1 MPLNITEIENPNK
14 FKMKPIKEKQDIYI
28 PDIKDENISRRNG
41 MIYCLTGSGGS
52 GKSSLLLNMFR
63 DKNYYRSKFHN
74 IWLFTPLSS
83 FLSVENH
90 PFKDHDKVFHD
101 LTVPHLESLY
111 NQMVAMRE
119 SHEDYLEKA
128 KLTPSGK
135 KHKGGKKK
143 VDDYGD
149 ENVSDDEDDENKEIQ
164 YNCII
169 IDDFADALKD
179 NDIMKQLNKMLI
191 KARHIC
197 CSFIFTLQ
205 TYYYFPKVLRKQ
217 ITYLTMFKSKNIEE
231 FNSIAK
237 ELFNLNKE
245 DALQLYNYVFD
256 ESYTHLDIDLVNNI
270 YYKNFNKLIL
280 K

>member
-1 MPLNITEIENPNK
+1 MSLQIQEIKNPNQ

-28 PDIKDENISRRNG
+28 PEIKDENISKRNG

-63 DKNYYRSKFHN
+63 DKNYYRGKFNN
-74 IWLFTPLSS
+74 IYLFTPISS

-90 PFKDHDKVFHD
+90 PFKNHDKVYHE
-101 LTVPHLESLY
+101 LTVLHLDNLY

-119 SHEDYLEKA
+119 GHEDYLEK
-128 KLTPSGK
+128 
-135 KHKGGKKK
+135 KKK
-143 VDDYGD
+143 NKKNKNKTVVDGYGD
-149 ENVSDDEDDENKEIQ
+149 VISEDEEDDENKEIQ

-179 NDIMKQLNKMLI
+179 NEIMKQLNKMLI

-205 TYYYFPKVLRKQ
+205 TYYYFPKSLRKQ
-217 ITYLTMFKSKNIEE
+217 ITYLTMFKSKNVEE

-237 ELFNLNKE
+237 ELFNMNKD
-245 DALQLYNYVFD
+245 DALQLFNYVFN
-256 ESYTHLDIDLVNNI
+256 EPYTHLDVDLVNNI
-270 YYKNFNKLIL
+270 YYKNFNKLIIN
-280 K
+280 

>member
-1 MPLNITEIENPNK
+1 MSLQIQEIKNPNQ

-28 PDIKDENISRRNG
+28 PDIKDENISKRNG

-63 DKNYYRSKFHN
+63 DKNYYRGKFNN
-74 IWLFTPLSS
+74 IYLFTPISS

-90 PFKDHDKVFHD
+90 PFKNHDKVYHE
-101 LTVPHLESLY
+101 LTVLHLDNLY

-119 SHEDYLEKA
+119 GHEDYLEK
-128 KLTPSGK
+128 K
-135 KHKGGKKK
+135 KNNKKNK
-143 VDDYGD
+143 NKTVVDGYGD
-149 ENVSDDEDDENKEIQ
+149 IISEDEEDEENKEIQ

-179 NDIMKQLNKMLI
+179 NEIMKQLNKMLI

-205 TYYYFPKVLRKQ
+205 TYYYFPKNLRKQ
-217 ITYLTMFKSKNIEE
+217 ITYLTMFKSKNVEE

-237 ELFNLNKE
+237 ELFNMNKD
-245 DALQLYNYVFD
+245 DALQLFNYVFN
-256 ESYTHLDIDLVNNI
+256 EPYTHLDVDLVNNI
-270 YYKNFNKLIL
+270 YYKNFNKLIIN
-280 K
+280 

>member
-1 MPLNITEIENPNK
+1 MSLQIQEIKNPNQ

-28 PDIKDENISRRNG
+28 PEIKDENISKRNG

-63 DKNYYRSKFHN
+63 DKNYYRGKFNN
-74 IWLFTPLSS
+74 IYLFTPISS

-90 PFKDHDKVFHD
+90 PFKNHDKVYHE
-101 LTVPHLESLY
+101 LTVLHLDNLY

-119 SHEDYLEKA
+119 GHEDYLEK
-128 KLTPSGK
+128 
-135 KHKGGKKK
+135 KKK
-143 VDDYGD
+143 NKKNKNKTVVDGYGD
-149 ENVSDDEDDENKEIQ
+149 IISEDEEDEENKEIQ

-205 TYYYFPKVLRKQ
+205 TYYYFPKSARKQ
-217 ITYLTMFKSKNIEE
+217 ITYLTMFKSKNVEE

-237 ELFNLNKE
+237 ELFNMNKD
-245 DALQLYNYVFD
+245 DALQLFNYVFN
-256 ESYTHLDIDLVNNI
+256 EPYTHLDIDLVNNI
-270 YYKNFNKLIL
+270 YYKNFNKLIIN
-280 K
+280 

>member
-1 MPLNITEIENPNK
+1 MSLKIEEIKNPNQ

-28 PDIKDENISRRNG
+28 PDIKDENISKRNG
-41 MIYCLTGSGGS
+41 MIFCLTGSGGS

-63 DKNYYRSKFHN
+63 DKNYYRGKFHN
-74 IWLFTPLSS
+74 IYLFTPVSS

-90 PFKDHDKVFHD
+90 PFKNHDKVYHE
-101 LTVPHLESLY
+101 LTVSHLDNLY

-119 SHEDYLEKA
+119 GHEDYLEK
-128 KLTPSGK
+128 
-135 KHKGGKKK
+135 KKK
-143 VDDYGD
+143 KSKNKNSVDGYGD
-149 ENVSDDEDDENKEIQ
+149 EINEDDEEDDENKEIQ

-179 NDIMKQLNKMLI
+179 NEIMKQLNKMLI

-197 CSFIFTLQ
+197 CAFIFTLQ
-205 TYYYFPKVLRKQ
+205 TYYYFPKNLRKQ

-237 ELFNLNKE
+237 ELFNMNKD
-245 DALQLYNYVFD
+245 DALQLFNYVFN
-256 ESYTHLDIDLVNNI
+256 EPYTHLDVDLVNNI
-270 YYKNFNKLIL
+270 YYKNFNKLIIN
-280 K
+280 

>member
-1 MPLNITEIENPNK
+1 MSLQIQEIKNPNQ

-28 PDIKDENISRRNG
+28 PDIKDENISKRNG

-63 DKNYYRSKFHN
+63 DKNYYRGKFNN
-74 IWLFTPLSS
+74 IYLFTPISS

-90 PFKDHDKVFHD
+90 PFKNHDKVYHE
-101 LTVPHLESLY
+101 LTVLHLDNLY
-111 NQMVAMRE
+111 NQMIAMRE
-119 SHEDYLEKA
+119 GHEDYLEK
-128 KLTPSGK
+128 K
-135 KHKGGKKK
+135 KNNKKNK
-143 VDDYGD
+143 NKTVVDGYGD
-149 ENVSDDEDDENKEIQ
+149 IISEDEEDEENKEIQ

-205 TYYYFPKVLRKQ
+205 TYYYFPKSLRKQ
-217 ITYLTMFKSKNIEE
+217 ITYLTMFKSKNVEE

-237 ELFNLNKE
+237 ELFNMNKD
-245 DALQLYNYVFD
+245 DALQLFNYVFN
-256 ESYTHLDIDLVNNI
+256 EPYTHLDVDLVNNI
-270 YYKNFNKLIL
+270 YYKNFNKLIIN
-280 K
+280 

>member
-1 MPLNITEIENPNK
+1 MSLQIQEIKNPNQ

-28 PDIKDENISRRNG
+28 PDIKDENISKRNG

-63 DKNYYRSKFHN
+63 DKNYYRGKFNN
-74 IWLFTPLSS
+74 IYLFTPISS

-90 PFKDHDKVFHD
+90 PFKNHDKVYHE
-101 LTVPHLESLY
+101 LTVSHLDNLY

-119 SHEDYLEKA
+119 GHEDYLEK
-128 KLTPSGK
+128 K
-135 KHKGGKKK
+135 KNNKKNK
-143 VDDYGD
+143 NKTVVDGYGD
-149 ENVSDDEDDENKEIQ
+149 IISEDEEDEENKEIQ

-205 TYYYFPKVLRKQ
+205 TYYYFPKNLRKQ
-217 ITYLTMFKSKNIEE
+217 ITYLTMFKSKNVEE

-237 ELFNLNKE
+237 ELFNMNKD
-245 DALQLYNYVFD
+245 DALQLFNYVFN
-256 ESYTHLDIDLVNNI
+256 EPYTHLDVDLVNNI
-270 YYKNFNKLIL
+270 YYKNFNKLIIN
-280 K
+280 

>member
-1 MPLNITEIENPNK
+1 MSLQIQEIKNPNQ

-28 PDIKDENISRRNG
+28 PDIKDENISKRNG

-63 DKNYYRSKFHN
+63 DKNYYRGKFNN
-74 IWLFTPLSS
+74 IYLFTPISS

-90 PFKDHDKVFHD
+90 PFKNHDKVYHE
-101 LTVPHLESLY
+101 LTVSHLDNLY

-119 SHEDYLEKA
+119 GHEDYLEK
-128 KLTPSGK
+128 K
-135 KHKGGKKK
+135 KNNKKNK
-143 VDDYGD
+143 NKTVVDSYGD
-149 ENVSDDEDDENKEIQ
+149 IISEDEEDEENKEIQ

-205 TYYYFPKVLRKQ
+205 TYYYFPKSLRKQ
-217 ITYLTMFKSKNIEE
+217 ITYLTMFKSKNVEE

-237 ELFNLNKE
+237 ELFNMNKD
-245 DALQLYNYVFD
+245 DALQLFNYVFN
-256 ESYTHLDIDLVNNI
+256 EPYTHLDVDLVNNI
-270 YYKNFNKLIL
+270 YYKNFNKLIIN
-280 K
+280 

>member
-1 MPLNITEIENPNK
+1 MSLQIQEIKNPNQ

-28 PDIKDENISRRNG
+28 PEIKDENISKRNG

-63 DKNYYRSKFHN
+63 DKNYYRGKFNN
-74 IWLFTPLSS
+74 IYLFTPISS

-90 PFKDHDKVFHD
+90 PFKNHDKVYHE
-101 LTVPHLESLY
+101 LTVLHLDNLY

-119 SHEDYLEKA
+119 GHEDYLEK
-128 KLTPSGK
+128 K
-135 KHKGGKKK
+135 KNNKKNK
-143 VDDYGD
+143 NKTVVDGYGD
-149 ENVSDDEDDENKEIQ
+149 IISEDEEDEENKEIQ

-179 NDIMKQLNKMLI
+179 NEIMKQLNKMLI

-205 TYYYFPKVLRKQ
+205 TYYYFPKSLRKQ
-217 ITYLTMFKSKNIEE
+217 ITYLTMFKSKNVEE

-237 ELFNLNKE
+237 ELFNMNKD
-245 DALQLYNYVFD
+245 DALQLFNYVFN
-256 ESYTHLDIDLVNNI
+256 EPYTHLDVDLVNNI
-270 YYKNFNKLIL
+270 YYKNFNKLIIN
-280 K
+280 